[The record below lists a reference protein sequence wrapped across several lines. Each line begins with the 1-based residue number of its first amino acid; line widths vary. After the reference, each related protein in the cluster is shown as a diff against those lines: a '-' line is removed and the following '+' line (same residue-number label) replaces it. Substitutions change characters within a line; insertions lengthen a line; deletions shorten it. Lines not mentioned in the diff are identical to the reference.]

1 MARKTMILTT
11 ITKTAEFLRSAE
23 DPRPNSLE
31 LGVTSLTTF
40 GSGNGTFSRQVLRT
54 FAKTVLTARQAYGE
68 GLKSLEG
75 VNIKSLKDAQLGELL
90 GMRTAKP
97 NGTMV
102 SKYYTTIRR
111 MLNEV
116 RLATKGGNAPAK
128 PKAAASTK
136 PKATRKPKATK
147 KAVKKA
153 VPKDTKVTVGGT
165 SVTIPTVEFKANRQA
180 WVDRASVVGYIPG
193 GHESKAT
200 IIVKTIMFEQLTC

>member
-11 ITKTAEFLRSAE
+11 ITKTAEFLRSTE

-116 RLATKGGNAPAK
+116 RVANTPAK

-136 PKATRKPKATK
+136 PKATHKPKAVK

-153 VPKDTKVTVGGT
+153 VPKDTKVISGAT
-165 SVTIPTVEFKANRQA
+165 SVTIPTVEAKANRQA
-180 WVDRASVVGYIPG
+180 WVDRASAVGYIPG

-200 IIVKTIMFEQLTC
+200 IIVKTIMLEQLTC